1 MWDNI
6 KSDKIYIKCGILIVS
21 TNNMWHNIIKEWHNT
36 GFLQYN
42 TPSLKS
48 YGIFIFTIRIQTI
61 LYIYITQYIQK
72 YKQTIYRMPLMLGEF
87 SHVYIEYV
95 LYVGR
100 I

>member
-6 KSDKIYIKCGILIVS
+6 KSDKIQIKCGILIVS

-61 LYIYITQYIQK
+61 LYIYITQNIQK
-72 YKQTIYRMPLMLGEF
+72 YKQTIYRYHKALTIN
-87 SHVYIEYV
+87 SHHQ
-95 LYVGR
+95 
-100 I
+100 

>member
-1 MWDNI
+1 MCQKNRVTSITILPHRKTWHLIECGIQTVTSNNMWDNI

-48 YGIFIFTIRIQTI
+48 YGIFIFTIRI
-61 LYIYITQYIQK
+61 
-72 YKQTIYRMPLMLGEF
+72 
-87 SHVYIEYV
+87 
-95 LYVGR
+95 
-100 I
+100 